1 MIIKNDKGTYFL
13 ERNYRDAW
21 NEGAFIDKYIE
32 ECYDKYPYL
41 VGDISSGILRLKGF
55 NNDPKGSDY
64 IGNVDDYL
72 ETSCAIGCAYYL
84 LKRIKNDEIEKHE
97 KLETST
103 TSDIHI
109 TPIQK
114 VAFDK
119 EQLVLESNP
128 KKKAN
133 IVLDID
139 RVNSIPKPTVSAD
152 ILEFIKEDKQ
162 ASLSQNNYRRN
173 EPKEEPK
180 EENVTTYVSGSAD
193 FDPSKKKDFG
203 RNNFNR
209 NNNKNNNKNQN
220 QNNNKNNNF
229 NNNKNQNNNN
239 KNNNN
244 NNRNNK
250 NNNRNNNNKNQNNK

>member
-1 MIIKNDKGTYFL
+1 MIIKNEKGMYFV
-13 ERNYRDAW
+13 ERNYRDAY
-21 NEGAFIDKYIE
+21 NEEQFIEKYIE

-41 VGDISSGILRLKGF
+41 VGDVSSGILRLKGF
-55 NNDPKGSDY
+55 NNDPKGPDY

-84 LKRIKNDEIEKHE
+84 LKRLKSDEEYEKYL
-97 KLETST
+97 KKETIT

-128 KKKAN
+128 KKTPN

-139 RVNSIPKPTVSAD
+139 RVNTISKPNVSAD
-152 ILEFIKEDKQ
+152 VLAFIKEDKQ
-162 ASLSQNNYRRN
+162 ASMNQSYRKS
-173 EPKEEPK
+173 EVKEEPK

-203 RNNFNR
+203 RNNFN
-209 NNNKNNNKNQN
+209 K
-220 QNNNKNNNF
+220 
-229 NNNKNQNNNN
+229 NNN

-244 NNRNNK
+244 NNRNNQNNQNK
-250 NNNRNNNNKNQNNK
+250 NNQNYNNNKNNQNNKNKNRNK

>member
-1 MIIKNDKGTYFL
+1 MVIRNEKGMFFL
-13 ERNYRDAW
+13 EKNYRDAW
-21 NEGAFIDKYIE
+21 NETDFISKYIE

-55 NNDPKGSDY
+55 NNDPKGPDF

-72 ETSCAIGCAYYL
+72 ESSCALGCAYYL
-84 LKRIKNDEIEKHE
+84 LKRLKTEDEYQKYMS
-97 KLETST
+97 KETKTDSN
-103 TSDIHI
+103 IHI

-119 EQLVLESNP
+119 DTLVLESNP
-128 KKKAN
+128 KKTPN

-139 RVNSIPKPTVSAD
+139 RVNSIKKPNVSKD
-152 ILEFIKEDKQ
+152 ILEFIKEDKIQ
-162 ASLSQNNYRRN
+162 SQNQNNYRKN
-173 EPKEEPK
+173 EIKSEPQK

-203 RNNFNR
+203 RNNYKQ
-209 NNNKNNNKNQN
+209 NKNNK
-220 QNNNKNNNF
+220 
-229 NNNKNQNNNN
+229 

-244 NNRNNK
+244 NNK
-250 NNNRNNNNKNQNNK
+250 NRNK

>member
-13 ERNYRDAW
+13 ERNYRDAF
-21 NEGAFIDKYIE
+21 NEQAFIDKYIE

-41 VGDISSGILRLKGF
+41 VGDISSGILRIKGF
-55 NNDPKGSDY
+55 NSDPKGPDY
-64 IGNVDDYL
+64 IGNVNDYL
-72 ETSCAIGCAYYL
+72 ETSCALGCAYYL
-84 LKRIKNDEIEKHE
+84 LKRINNDEIEKYQN
-97 KLETST
+97 KETII

-133 IVLDID
+133 IVLNID
-139 RVNSIPKPTVSAD
+139 RVNSMPKSNVSAD
-152 ILEFIKEDKQ
+152 VLEFIKEDK
-162 ASLSQNNYRRN
+162 ASMNQNSYRRN
-173 EPKEEPK
+173 DVKEEQK

-203 RNNFNR
+203 RNNFNKNNNNN

-220 QNNNKNNNF
+220 NSNNNKNNNNKNQNKNNNFNKNNKNF
-229 NNNKNQNNNN
+229 NNNKNQNN
-239 KNNNN
+239 K
-244 NNRNNK
+244 
-250 NNNRNNNNKNQNNK
+250 